1 MILGPRTGEAPDGL
15 ETDGATAGSDSPNPA
30 LVRRAM
36 PVRLA
41 GHLHK
46 QAA

>member
-15 ETDGATAGSDSPNPA
+15 ETDAAIAGSGSPNPP
-30 LVRRAM
+30 LVRGAM
-36 PVRLA
+36 TVRLA